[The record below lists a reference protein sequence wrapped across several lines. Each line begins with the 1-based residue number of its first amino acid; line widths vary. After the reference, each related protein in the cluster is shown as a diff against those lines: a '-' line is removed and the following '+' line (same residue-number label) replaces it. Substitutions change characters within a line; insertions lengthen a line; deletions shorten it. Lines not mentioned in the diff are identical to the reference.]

1 MKKKY
6 IITIGVLI
14 ILAIVLE
21 YFLIFSQGVSD
32 TKMSNV
38 IQGVSVFVALI
49 IAVTAM
55 SIADPKV
62 KKANVEVEQSV
73 DENNV
78 NLYVKSDLP
87 SDLQLKYESF
97 PDPITSHRVQFKIS
111 NISGFTLNKPTL
123 TFRLPIEKQHPHRVG
138 RSYTLTFNSNIHNP
152 QSEFRLLE
160 FADFCML
167 SISNLPYWNNGDEIT
182 IWIRMLLNDGQLEP
196 FIVEI
201 SLNSENAEGI
211 TTKVSIEPRNFVK

>member
-1 MKKKY
+1 MKRKY

-14 ILAIVLE
+14 ILATALE
-21 YFLIFSQGVSD
+21 YFLISSQGASD
-32 TKMSNV
+32 TKISNAL
-38 IQGVSVFVALI
+38 QSVSVFAALI
-49 IAVTAM
+49 IAVIAM

-62 KKANVEVEQSV
+62 KKAHIEVEQSV

-78 NLYVKSDLP
+78 NSYVKSDLP

-97 PDPITSHRVQFKIS
+97 PDPITSHRVQFKIT
-111 NISGFTLNKPTL
+111 NISGFTLKKPTL

-160 FADFCML
+160 FADFCLL
-167 SISNLPYWNNGDEIT
+167 SSSYLSYWNNEDEIT

-211 TTKVSIEPRNFVK
+211 TTKVSIEPRNFVI

>member
-1 MKKKY
+1 MKRKY

-14 ILAIVLE
+14 ILATVLA
-21 YFLIFSQGVSD
+21 YFLIFSQGASD
-32 TKMSNV
+32 TKISNV
-38 IQGVSVFVALI
+38 IQSVSVFIALI
-49 IAVTAM
+49 IAVIAM

-97 PDPITSHRVQFKIS
+97 PDPITSHRVQFKIT
-111 NISGFTLNKPTL
+111 NISGFTLKKPTL

-138 RSYTLTFNSNIHNP
+138 RGYTLTFNSNIHNP

-167 SISNLPYWNNGDEIT
+167 SSSNLPYWNNGDEIT

-211 TTKVSIEPRNFVK
+211 TTKVSIEPRNFVI

>member
-1 MKKKY
+1 MKRKY

-14 ILAIVLE
+14 ILATVLA
-21 YFLIFSQGVSD
+21 YFLIFSQGASD
-32 TKMSNV
+32 TKISNV
-38 IQGVSVFVALI
+38 IQSVSVFIALI
-49 IAVTAM
+49 IAVIAM

-97 PDPITSHRVQFKIS
+97 PDPITSHRVQFKIT
-111 NISGFTLNKPTL
+111 NISGFTLEKPTL
-123 TFRLPIEKQHPHRVG
+123 TFRLPIEKQHPHRVR

-167 SISNLPYWNNGDEIT
+167 SSSNLPYWNNGDEIT

-211 TTKVSIEPRNFVK
+211 TTKVSIEPRNFVI

>member
-14 ILAIVLE
+14 ILATVFE

>member
-1 MKKKY
+1 MKRKY

-14 ILAIVLE
+14 ILATVLA
-21 YFLIFSQGVSD
+21 YFLIFSQGASD
-32 TKMSNV
+32 TKISNV
-38 IQGVSVFVALI
+38 IQSVSVFIALI
-49 IAVTAM
+49 IAVIAM

-97 PDPITSHRVQFKIS
+97 PDPITSHRVQFKIT
-111 NISGFTLNKPTL
+111 NISGFTLKKPTL

-167 SISNLPYWNNGDEIT
+167 SSSNLSYWNNGDEIT

-201 SLNSENAEGI
+201 SLNSENAEGLQQKYQSSHVI
-211 TTKVSIEPRNFVK
+211 L